1 MLEQDSEK
9 IDEVLQLFDELTEEN
24 QRLAIE
30 FMKAI
35 VSQESQIP
43 VSEFS
48 RCSS

>member
-30 FMKAI
+30 FMKAVCMLLI
-35 VSQESQIP
+35 CKLFGLIT
-43 VSEFS
+43 
-48 RCSS
+48 